1 MYGYTTAAIS
11 KLKIMT
17 MSNGRK
23 TRIVD
28 KDVKCEK
35 RECMVHVGDTAE
47 SKAISK
53 STTFFEFA

>member
-1 MYGYTTAAIS
+1 MYGDTTDAIS

-23 TRIVD
+23 TRIVKNNIRCD
-28 KDVKCEK
+28 G
-35 RECMVHVGDTAE
+35 RECKVSVRDTAE

>member
-11 KLKIMT
+11 KLKIVT

-28 KDVKCEK
+28 NDVNCKR

-47 SKAISK
+47 SKTISK

>member
-1 MYGYTTAAIS
+1 MNGEKTAAIS

-23 TRIVD
+23 TRIVN
-28 KDVKCEK
+28 DVKCK
-35 RECMVHVGDTAE
+35 GRECMVHVGDTAE